1 MTPPAAAERARSALG
16 ASTSGRAA
24 RTRRAPPPRRAPRT
38 SASSSAAPPAADD
51 WRARARP
58 IAPGKPYP
66 AKEHCSACGLC
77 DSYFVAHVKEACA
90 FLGDGMARGE
100 AAEAAVHGRGRRLG
114 DAAER
119 RFGVTQRM
127 AYVKA
132 KAPVAGAQWTGV
144 MTTIA
149 AAMLDSGAVDVSAG
163 FTICAAPV

>member
-1 MTPPAAAERARSALG
+1 MPPPAAERARSAFG

-24 RTRRAPPPRRAPRT
+24 PTHRTPTPRHAPRAT
-38 SASSSAAPPAADD
+38 AAASAGSPLPAD

-58 IAPGKPYP
+58 IAPGRPYP

-77 DSYFVAHVKEACA
+77 DSYFVALVKDACS
-90 FLGDGMARGE
+90 FL
-100 AAEAAVHGRGRRLG
+100 AEVAVHGRGRRLG

-132 KAPVAGAQWTGV
+132 RAPVAGAQWTGV
-144 MTTIA
+144 VTTIA
-149 AAMLDSGAVDVSAG
+149 AAMLDSGAVDVSAC